1 MSKNRNEPKFWKSV
15 DETQYN
21 GNTESRRSSIEDKL
35 FVSLNF
41 FKNVFP

>member
-21 GNTESRRSSIEDKL
+21 GNTEYQ
-35 FVSLNF
+35 
-41 FKNVFP
+41 KNIYRG

>member
-21 GNTESRRSSIEDKL
+21 GNYRRSSIEEKL